1 MLFRSDYGNQYRVMQ
16 MIKKLADEGFALI
29 MTTHNPDHAI
39 LLDGKVAILNRE
51 GLLSVGLAKET
62 LQKETLSTLYGLN
75 IKTVYDEDA
84 KRNICVVC

>member
-1 MLFRSDYGNQYRVMQ
+1 
-16 MIKKLADEGFALI
+16 

>member
-1 MLFRSDYGNQYRVMQ
+1 M
-16 MIKKLADEGFALI
+16 
-29 MTTHNPDHAI
+29 
-39 LLDGKVAILNRE
+39 AILNRE